1 MPGNIP
7 AEKKDYK
14 ILNACLCGASY
25 LDLDFKACG
34 AGEGECLCCADDYVC
49 MGTLPDKPQLFGMYG
64 LICYPVVGCC
74 KPLSHFYPEEQALES
89 KKDRIVFG
97 GCCLGP
103 PCVPHGA
110 AHALP
115 HGGPDVLRLRRGVRV
130 PPRRHDP
137 EGLRGLRPVV
147 LPEDGLLRA
156 GRRGLRGLDG
166 GRLQGSRRPGG
177 LRDDRALGAPPP
189 PIRRRQ
195 SGAVPTQT
203 RRPGARRGPAPRRP
217 SRNLQLRV
225 VR

>member
-64 LICYPVVGCC
+64 LICYPAFGCC
-74 KPLSHFYPEEQALES
+74 KPVSHFYPEEAALES

-103 PCVPHGA
+103 LCAQGAYLMAPRTLCLMEGRMCFVCVEEFAFPPVDTIPKGFGLCGLSCYPKMGCCVPVGEA
-110 AHALP
+110 FEDSMVDGFKEV
-115 HGGPDVLRLRRGVRV
+115 GGPAAC
-130 PPRRHDP
+130 
-137 EGLRGLRPVV
+137 EMT
-147 LPEDGLLRA
+147 
-156 GRRGLRGLDG
+156 GR
-166 GRLQGSRRPGG
+166 
-177 LRDDRALGAPPP
+177 
-189 PIRRRQ
+189 
-195 SGAVPTQT
+195 
-203 RRPGARRGPAPRRP
+203 
-217 SRNLQLRV
+217 
-225 VR
+225 